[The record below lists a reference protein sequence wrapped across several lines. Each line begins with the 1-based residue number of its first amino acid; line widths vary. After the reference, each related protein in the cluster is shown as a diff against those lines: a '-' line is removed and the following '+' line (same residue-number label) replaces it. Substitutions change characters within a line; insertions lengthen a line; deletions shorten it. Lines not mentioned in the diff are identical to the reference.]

1 MSPSITDC
9 WPKCVDICLDPVY
22 KYMLETVCYIVC
34 IVCAY
39 MHVNLLLTSQSA
51 LHTAGEN
58 SSLSPE
64 RAIDSP
70 FPY

>member
-1 MSPSITDC
+1 MLYSI
-9 WPKCVDICLDPVY
+9 Y
-22 KYMLETVCYIVC
+22 GVC
-34 IVCAY
+34 IYACKSV
-39 MHVNLLLTSQSA
+39 LLTSQST

>member
-1 MSPSITDC
+1 MFKSFS
-9 WPKCVDICLDPVY
+9 
-22 KYMLETVCYIVC
+22 KYALETICCKVYMM
-34 IVCAY
+34 CAY
-39 MHVNLLLTSQSA
+39 MHVKSVLLTSQS
-51 LHTAGEN
+51 TGEN

>member
-9 WPKCVDICLDPVY
+9 WSKCAGICLDLVY
-22 KYMLETVCYIVC
+22 KYVLVTVCYIVYM
-34 IVCAY
+34 VCAY
-39 MHVNLLLTSQSA
+39 MHVNLLLTSQST
-51 LHTAGEN
+51 LHSAGEKN
-58 SSLSPE
+58 SLLPE